1 MVSIIGKHYISY
13 ITFPL
18 NPLNVTLDCDYVFQT
33 MILTRLVCKF
43 HISLFRFIKHSHS
56 IRFIAVPC
64 KNIVK
69 TYDQNTIHSTNWII
83 SSMSFGHI
91 AYRYETLCT
100 TKYLLLA
107 EALAEIPRENA
118 TFLSLFL
125 CRFFQSCC
133 LIDRL
138 LHSFA
143 K

>member
-1 MVSIIGKHYISY
+1 MASIIGKHYISY

-91 AYRYETLCT
+91 AIDMKHFARQNICSWLKPWQ
-100 TKYLLLA
+100 KYLGKMQLFYLC
-107 EALAEIPRENA
+107 
-118 TFLSLFL
+118 FCVGSFSLV
-125 CRFFQSCC
+125 
-133 LIDRL
+133 
-138 LHSFA
+138 A
-143 K
+143 